1 MRSLLAFAPLLV
13 CASVAVLAGGC
24 TPTIPVKPA
33 FGTSALEPYANLPP
47 EFAAFN
53 NYDPRVNALLADQL
67 CATPYVPRVYQTAE
81 AVPGRI
87 VGATGQCRRYELLP
101 PGLRP

>member
-1 MRSLLAFAPLLV
+1 MRPLLV
-13 CASVAVLAGGC
+13 CALLATIAGGC

-33 FGTSALEPYANLPP
+33 FGTSALESYGNIPP

-53 NYDPRVNALLADQL
+53 NYDPRVNALLAGQL
-67 CATPYVPRVYQTAE
+67 CATPYVPQVYQTAE

-87 VGATGQCRRYELLP
+87 VGATGQCRRYEPLP
-101 PGLRP
+101 AGLLRP